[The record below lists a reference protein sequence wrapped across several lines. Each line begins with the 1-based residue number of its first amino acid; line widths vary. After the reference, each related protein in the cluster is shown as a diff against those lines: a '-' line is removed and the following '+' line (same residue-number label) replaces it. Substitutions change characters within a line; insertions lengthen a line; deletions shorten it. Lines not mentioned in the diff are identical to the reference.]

1 MKRFLKYLFIILVV
15 GLVVIFSLLCSNI
28 VFKHITISLIN
39 SFVPVKVKV
48 EKWSFKPWKSIHA
61 KGLIVADVSSETG
74 ITNFYLSANSLDLS
88 YKPLSLFSDVPF
100 FSLVEVNDVKL
111 ITATHKKHIN
121 KAEKKHFPEKKKC
134 SQNNNVAKINSIPDF
149 PVFIKK
155 IVVRNFSFSHVDN
168 DNKSFGIADFN
179 FAGINIGP
187 KNSGSALV
195 SGSLFYNDAKNVF
208 VNYIPFAW
216 EMNYT
221 VNKSLVPDL
230 FSSTLLISNVT
241 GRAENLNL
249 SPLAAELNIDTVK
262 DGDFLNIS
270 KCLLKNYWNGDKIAT
285 MSITGKVNIIK
296 KYIDCQV
303 RAEIWS
309 NSVYQAIMDSY
320 KSFDI
325 SQSHISGVFN
335 FNVDGIAEK
344 HKLDGNFK
352 LNKIAISKH
361 PKLPPINFAGIFNIE
376 VDNKTQKIKLNK
388 FNFLIEDKKRQ
399 LAQLKITNPFWLSI
413 DRKNKKAANTNDNAK
428 ISLTAQKFNLKY
440 LDNLINKNNINFD
453 SGEVSGEIICN
464 VLGLGEKID
473 VNSSINAE
481 KINFSLNK
489 AKWENLGVKLK
500 IDGNIKNLNSIS
512 ISQFNNSF
520 SINKKKA
527 GEIAAGG
534 FYNIQSGKEKIAIAA
549 TGISGELVSP
559 LLDTKNK
566 NKKLN
571 SLVFSLK
578 VLSEQTENIKNR
590 KLSIYLNADNSKRVL
605 KSDLEKFSLNINA
618 DINSDKV
625 IFNKCILTAYPGKWD
640 DNTLKL
646 TGEFNFKKSDEPS
659 DLTIQSRR
667 FDATSL
673 FNTFLPLEKEKKRK
687 AKKEKNIEKKNVKK
701 KEDNDSKEPAPPK
714 LQFVNVILKTHIDE
728 FVIRKMTAA
737 PLSFDFIM
745 KNNKFNFQTHNMTVN
760 GGNFDLKVQADVNVT
775 GYVYSSTLKTENIP
789 LNPALET
796 WAPKISNRIL
806 GNLDS
811 DISMSGKGFSSTN
824 IIKHFKINSKIFMND
839 GHLEDVPLLVSL
851 SKMLKIDNLSDYSF
865 SKCSMKIISQN
876 GTNYIKDISIEGD
889 TIKIGIDG
897 AVAFDNTLDL
907 DVYLALSG
915 REIANIFSRNNS
927 KINMP
932 FSGTLD
938 KFYKLPMPIKVGGR
952 MDKPKLQTNIKEFI
966 PMLIKMMGPDV
977 IKSFGKLFSKDKTES
992 DKAKKEGVELLQ
1004 GLWNELQKHPIDSQ
1018 KTHNLPHR
1026 SK

>member
-1 MKRFLKYLFIILVV
+1 
-15 GLVVIFSLLCSNI
+15 
-28 VFKHITISLIN
+28 
-39 SFVPVKVKV
+39 
-48 EKWSFKPWKSIHA
+48 
-61 KGLIVADVSSETG
+61 
-74 ITNFYLSANSLDLS
+74 
-88 YKPLSLFSDVPF
+88 
-100 FSLVEVNDVKL
+100 
-111 ITATHKKHIN
+111 
-121 KAEKKHFPEKKKC
+121 
-134 SQNNNVAKINSIPDF
+134 
-149 PVFIKK
+149 
-155 IVVRNFSFSHVDN
+155 
-168 DNKSFGIADFN
+168 
-179 FAGINIGP
+179 
-187 KNSGSALV
+187 
-195 SGSLFYNDAKNVF
+195 
-208 VNYIPFAW
+208 
-216 EMNYT
+216 
-221 VNKSLVPDL
+221 
-230 FSSTLLISNVT
+230 
-241 GRAENLNL
+241 
-249 SPLAAELNIDTVK
+249 
-262 DGDFLNIS
+262 
-270 KCLLKNYWNGDKIAT
+270 
-285 MSITGKVNIIK
+285 
-296 KYIDCQV
+296 
-303 RAEIWS
+303 
-309 NSVYQAIMDSY
+309 
-320 KSFDI
+320 
-325 SQSHISGVFN
+325 
-335 FNVDGIAEK
+335 
-344 HKLDGNFK
+344 
-352 LNKIAISKH
+352 
-361 PKLPPINFAGIFNIE
+361 
-376 VDNKTQKIKLNK
+376 
-388 FNFLIEDKKRQ
+388 
-399 LAQLKITNPFWLSI
+399 
-413 DRKNKKAANTNDNAK
+413 
-428 ISLTAQKFNLKY
+428 
-440 LDNLINKNNINFD
+440 
-453 SGEVSGEIICN
+453 
-464 VLGLGEKID
+464 
-473 VNSSINAE
+473 
-481 KINFSLNK
+481 
-489 AKWENLGVKLK
+489 
-500 IDGNIKNLNSIS
+500 
-512 ISQFNNSF
+512 
-520 SINKKKA
+520 
-527 GEIAAGG
+527 
-534 FYNIQSGKEKIAIAA
+534 
-549 TGISGELVSP
+549 LVSP

-851 SKMLKIDNLSDYSF
+851 SKMLKIDNLS
-865 SKCSMKIISQN
+865 
-876 GTNYIKDISIEGD
+876 
-889 TIKIGIDG
+889 
-897 AVAFDNTLDL
+897 
-907 DVYLALSG
+907 LALSG